1 MRWLKIGLL
10 LLITLAVMRAVS
22 WALGWV
28 LIRLAGSNARIAAV
42 VSNAAACTAFVLLL
56 YFSLMP
62 GEPMDF
68 AAIAFGVVVF
78 GIYTAWDLFRYPWK
92 PKT

>member
-10 LLITLAVMRAVS
+10 LLLMLAVMRAVS
-22 WALGWV
+22 WALAWV
-28 LIRLAGSNARIAAV
+28 LIRLASANARIAAV
-42 VSNAAACTAFVLLL
+42 VSNTAACTAFVLLL

-68 AAIAFGVVVF
+68 AAVAFGAGVF
-78 GIYTAWDLFRYPWK
+78 CIYTAWDLFRHPWK

>member
-10 LLITLAVMRAVS
+10 LLITPAAMRAVS
-22 WALGWV
+22 WALSWV
-28 LIRLAGSNARIAAV
+28 MIRVAGANVRVAAV

-68 AAIAFGVVVF
+68 GAAAFSVVVF